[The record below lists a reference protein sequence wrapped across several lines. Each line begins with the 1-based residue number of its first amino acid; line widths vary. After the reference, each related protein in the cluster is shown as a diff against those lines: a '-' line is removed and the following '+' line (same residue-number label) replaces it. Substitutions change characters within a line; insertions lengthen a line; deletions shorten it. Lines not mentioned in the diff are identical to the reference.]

1 MSFAEKLQSL
11 RKSKGISQ
19 EQLAELLDVS
29 RQSISKWESGQN
41 YPEIDK
47 LIKLS
52 DLFDITL
59 DDLVKDKASKFKDE
73 EKENADC
80 LEEDKE
86 DSEVGFIVGCFI
98 LGVAIG
104 VITENAIW
112 GSAGGLLGF
121 GLSYLFRA
129 VKDMMLKER

>member
-59 DDLVKDKASKFKDE
+59 DDLVRDKVSDSKNE
-73 EKENADC
+73 ETENDDYS
-80 LEEDKE
+80 EEDKE
-86 DSEVGFIVGCFI
+86 DSEIGFIVGCFI

-129 VKDMMLKER
+129 VKDMMIKER